1 LNHHPLYTGLS
12 QQTDLLPSPL
22 LAKQRFSYL
31 SHAVSTSTVST
42 TTAGANI
49 KALHDTE
56 GDEEEELHIYAMYA
70 MLHKHTVWYMS
81 YDAVILLI
89 CLDYMYTIHV
99 KKI

>member
-1 LNHHPLYTGLS
+1 MNHHPLYTGLS

-22 LAKQRFSYL
+22 LAKQRCSHL
-31 SHAVSTSTVST
+31 SHAVSTSTLST
-42 TTAGANI
+42 TTASANI

-70 MLHKHTVWYMS
+70 MLHNHAVWYMN
-81 YDAVILLI
+81 YDAVTLLI
-89 CLDYMYTIHV
+89 CSDYMYNVHV